1 MAFVSAGAAVCMT
14 SATGFADT
22 SESAPA
28 EALFLEGRERVEAGD
43 WANACPIFVES
54 NRLDFALG
62 TLMNL
67 AACEEHVGRF
77 ATAWAQYREVLDS
90 LPRTDDRRS
99 FVAESVA
106 RLERLAP
113 RLTVVLAVPS
123 VAGTIVLRDGV
134 DLGGSIGADL
144 PVDPGEHSIVVAAPG
159 RFTRPYAFTL
169 SAGQRLRVR
178 AEVGEAILPDVA
190 RIDSGRRTAAWI
202 LGAVSVGALSVGAA
216 LGVRALADRSAS
228 DALCSKGVCRDQ
240 AALDMYDTAKS
251 TALGADVALAVGAA
265 SLAVGGYLLASST
278 LTAQPQA
285 AAVSI
290 RVTPSGIGVAW

>member
-67 AACEEHVGRF
+67 AACEEHVGKL
-77 ATAWAQYREVLDS
+77 ATAWARYREVLDS

-123 VAGTIVLRDGV
+123 VAGTIVVRDGV
-134 DLGGSIGADL
+134 DLGASIGADL
-144 PVDPGEHSIVVAAPG
+144 PVDPGEHLIVVAAPG

-190 RIDSGRRTAAWI
+190 RIDGGRRTAAWI

-228 DALCSKGVCRDQ
+228 DALCAKGVCRDQ

-265 SLAVGGYLLASST
+265 SLAVAGYFLASST

-285 AAVSI
+285 SAVSI
-290 RVTPSGIGVAW
+290 RVTPSGIDVAW